1 MAKTKFKKLHSY
13 KEGNNEGERFVN
25 PTLSTFV
32 KYSIGEE
39 FKEAYLDPTN
49 LSVEQTL
56 SIKDEIRDQFEKIK
70 YEIETEGITDEDLKM
85 KLVYKYIGDYSYS
98 KHVFKNYDYKHIKQ
112 FIENPELFN
121 LEDMMLQI
129 CVYYINTYN
138 IHRSMRAVCISDD
151 YKRKFTNNPCVCI
164 TINYL
169 QKRRDHITN
178 ITEQKL
184 LAKLFEIDTLL
195 VNARFDTEDGRLN
208 YKSVD
213 LELKVYDRLVEQ
225 MNNIKGGSV
234 LAKENIN
241 IFISKREDEN
251 KTIDTEHIDIAE
263 DDDGY

>member
-1 MAKTKFKKLHSY
+1 
-13 KEGNNEGERFVN
+13 
-25 PTLSTFV
+25 
-32 KYSIGEE
+32 
-39 FKEAYLDPTN
+39 
-49 LSVEQTL
+49 
-56 SIKDEIRDQFEKIK
+56 
-70 YEIETEGITDEDLKM
+70 
-85 KLVYKYIGDYSYS
+85 
-98 KHVFKNYDYKHIKQ
+98 
-112 FIENPELFN
+112 
-121 LEDMMLQI
+121 
-129 CVYYINTYN
+129 
-138 IHRSMRAVCISDD
+138 MRAVCISDD

-241 IFISKREDEN
+241 IFISKREDDN